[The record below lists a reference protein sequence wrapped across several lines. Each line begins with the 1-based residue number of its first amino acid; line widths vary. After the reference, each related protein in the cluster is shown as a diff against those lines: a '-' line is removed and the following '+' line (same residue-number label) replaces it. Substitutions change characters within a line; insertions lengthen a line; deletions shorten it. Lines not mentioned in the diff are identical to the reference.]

1 MSVLQKFKSIKT
13 FVFDVDGVLTDGTV
27 LILQDGQQA
36 RVMNIKDG
44 YALQLAVKKGY
55 RVVII
60 SGGTSEAVKDR
71 LDRLGVKDCFLKV
84 DHKKEKLTE
93 YVAQHQLNWDEILFM
108 GDDIPDYISM
118 QLTGLPCCPADAVAE
133 IKQVSQ
139 YISPAPGGKGC
150 VRDVIEKVLKLN
162 GHWDLDT
169 NTASR

>member
-1 MSVLQKFKSIKT
+1 MNVLQKFKSIKT
-13 FVFDVDGVLTDGTV
+13 FVFDVDGVLTDGNV
-27 LILQDGQQA
+27 LVLQDGQQA

-71 LDRLGVKDCFLKV
+71 LNKLGINDCFLKV
-84 DHKKEKLTE
+84 DNKKEKLVE
-93 YVAQHQLNWDEILFM
+93 YAAQHQLNWDEVLFM
-108 GDDIPDYISM
+108 GDDMPDYIPM

-139 YISPAPGGKGC
+139 YISHVQGGKGC

-169 NTASR
+169 NVASR